1 MSSTMSN
8 SKSFLSAFSLY
19 IQPRMLVIGLLGFSS
34 GLPLLL
40 TLSTLSMWL
49 QSFGLSKSTIGL
61 FTLVS
66 SAYMWKFT
74 WSPLIDKLKVPMLY
88 GLLGRRRSWLLVTQL
103 ALVGA
108 ILGLGFSDP
117 LHNLHQT
124 AIWAVLVAFASASQD
139 IVIDAYRIETVS
151 RDELAAAGA
160 MEVNGYR
167 LGMVVAGG
175 GALILADTWGWQFMY
190 VIMAACVGVGIL
202 TTLFCREPAITRQTE
217 RSYPTLMSWIKDAVF
232 NPFLDFVK
240 KPGWPLILLFI
251 LLYKFGDNI
260 IGSMGSIFYKEI
272 GFSLTDIGT
281 ASKTFGVIIAL
292 IGGTLVGALSAR
304 FGLMKT
310 LMISGIIHAIS
321 NTMFFVLS
329 EVGPSLPWLY
339 VSVGFENL
347 SGGMMTGAFVAYL
360 SSLCNISFTATQ
372 YALFSSIMA
381 FTRVGVQSTSGFI
394 ADSTSWPQFFGIAIA
409 AAIPGLIVLHYL
421 SKKYPVDLKNTGD

>member
-1 MSSTMSN
+1 MSSVSN
-8 SKSFLSAFSLY
+8 NRKSILSTFALY

-61 FTLVS
+61 FTLVG

-74 WSPLIDKLKVPMLY
+74 WSPIIDKVKIPILHN
-88 GLLGRRRSWLLVTQL
+88 LLGRRRSWLLLTQL
-103 ALVGA
+103 ALVVA

-117 LHNLHQT
+117 LHHLHQT

-139 IVIDAYRIETVS
+139 IVIDAYRIETVP
-151 RDELAAAGA
+151 REELAAAGA

-167 LGMVVAGG
+167 LGMIMAGG
-175 GALILADTWGWQFMY
+175 GALVLADTYGWETMY
-190 VIMAACVGVGIL
+190 IIMAICVGVGIV
-202 TTLFCREPAITRQTE
+202 TTLLCKEPTISRQVE
-217 RSYPTLMSWIKDAVF
+217 HSYPNIMAWVQDAVF
-232 NPFLDFVK
+232 NPFLDFMK

-251 LLYKFGDNI
+251 LLYRFGDNI
-260 IGSMGSIFYKEI
+260 IGPMGNIFYKEL

-281 ASKTFGVIIAL
+281 ASKSFGVFVAL
-292 IGGTLVGALSAR
+292 FGGMLVGVLSAR

-310 LMISGIIHAIS
+310 LLISGVLHAIS
-321 NTMFFVLS
+321 NAMFFVLA
-329 EVGPSLPWLY
+329 ETGPSIFWLY
-339 VSVGFENL
+339 VSVGFEGL

-372 YALFSSIMA
+372 YALFSSLMA
-381 FTRVGVQSTSGFI
+381 FTRIGVQSTSGFI
-394 ADSTSWPQFFGIAIA
+394 ADNTTWPQFFAISIL

-421 SKKYPVDLKNTGD
+421 TKKYPIDLKKGGD